1 MAVVGD
7 IIRSVITYSSPGA
20 SEQQNVF
27 YHLVDVAGIGNPAL
41 LTEMANWATVD
52 WGALWAQIAS
62 QDSTMVDIA
71 VDLMNPDG
79 TVQVNVG
86 VETIGLV
93 GGVTDTPTS
102 AAVSAYLLAQ
112 TALPKSRGS
121 KYVPAIAESEI
132 NQGVFTLT
140 AVVIMLSMSVI
151 YVAPVTTAVGAI
163 LRAGVLTR
171 LTQIFNEFLLEASV
185 TDVPAYQRRRKP
197 NVGS

>member
-1 MAVVGD
+1 MADVGD
-7 IIRSVITYSSPGA
+7 IVRTVLTYSSPGA

-27 YHLVDVAGIGNPAL
+27 WHVIDEEGIGNPAL
-41 LTEMANWATVD
+41 LGEIADWAENI
-52 WGALWAQIAS
+52 WGAIWAEIGS
-62 QDSTMVDIA
+62 QDSTLVDCS

-79 TVQVNVG
+79 TVKVNVG
-86 VETIGLV
+86 VAVIGLE
-93 GGVTDTPTS
+93 GDETDTPTS

-121 KYVPAIAESEI
+121 KYVPAIAESQI
-132 NQGVFTLT
+132 NQGIFTLS
-140 AVVIMLSMSVI
+140 AIVVMLSLAAV
-151 YVAPVTTAVGAI
+151 YVAPVTTVVGAV

-171 LTQIFNEFLLEASV
+171 GTQVFNEFLFEAST